1 MCFGLQGCARS
12 ELQIVYYYESYC
24 ASCYEDR
31 EFYELFAQYESAIAD
46 TPYSLR
52 VENTAQTGRGNFLEQ
67 CNRLEIPEEERSL
80 PALFVG
86 DAYLTGK
93 DAIAQGI
100 GVALNGQDDS
110 LQAAEMPPNPDP
122 DEEHVVYF
130 NTSPCM
136 DCSRVRQW
144 LAPFLEQNPQLHCEE
159 YSILD
164 PTGLAILE
172 ACFSEW
178 EVPPEERQVPILFYA
193 GGFLSGADAI
203 EKGLPELLSTGALQ
217 NFRYPDASGEKNTA
231 PLSFLSALGAGI
243 LAGLNPCSLSLFF
256 FLMAGLQMK
265 KPLRFYLAY
274 ILGRGLAYAAICLAF
289 LLFADSVSTIHL
301 SGWMS
306 GIQILLLVLSLL
318 LALLNLH
325 DFLQARAERYGR
337 IRLQL
342 PAKLRSVNQTFL
354 SGIQKVQGK
363 GLALLL
369 LGAGMLMAGGE
380 FFCTGQ
386 VTLAGLILMIESGNV
401 SFGLLLVYILGL
413 SLPMGAICLLAVG
426 GKQVFELTEFARRM
440 MPAVKIVNAVF
451 FLAIAVYYAVQ
462 LLL

>member
-1 MCFGLQGCARS
+1 MNQFVHNQVNPIHLLTWALGDRRTGQILPGPQYLGAYENNTRSVSVFSSLQCFGLQGCARS

-110 LQAAEMPPNPDP
+110 LQAAEMPPDPDP

-130 NTSPCM
+130 YTSPCM

-172 ACFSEW
+172 AAFQNGKCRRRRGRSRSFFMRVDFFRAQTQSRKGC
-178 EVPPEERQVPILFYA
+178 PNCSPRARCKIFGIRTQA
-193 GGFLSGADAI
+193 G
-203 EKGLPELLSTGALQ
+203 KRT
-217 NFRYPDASGEKNTA
+217 
-231 PLSFLSALGAGI
+231 
-243 LAGLNPCSLSLFF
+243 
-256 FLMAGLQMK
+256 
-265 KPLRFYLAY
+265 
-274 ILGRGLAYAAICLAF
+274 
-289 LLFADSVSTIHL
+289 
-301 SGWMS
+301 
-306 GIQILLLVLSLL
+306 
-318 LALLNLH
+318 
-325 DFLQARAERYGR
+325 
-337 IRLQL
+337 
-342 PAKLRSVNQTFL
+342 
-354 SGIQKVQGK
+354 
-363 GLALLL
+363 
-369 LGAGMLMAGGE
+369 
-380 FFCTGQ
+380 
-386 VTLAGLILMIESGNV
+386 
-401 SFGLLLVYILGL
+401 
-413 SLPMGAICLLAVG
+413 
-426 GKQVFELTEFARRM
+426 RR
-440 MPAVKIVNAVF
+440 P
-451 FLAIAVYYAVQ
+451 
-462 LLL
+462 